1 MEDLW
6 AFNDE
11 RVARA
16 IFASEIP
23 VVSAVGHEP
32 DVTISDFVADVRAA
46 TPSNGAE
53 LVAPDREDLQKRLV
67 QMQARMQA
75 AMERQLKLSRQRL
88 DALSEKRVLQS
99 PMNYV
104 QDKRMLLEYSRE
116 RLTAASRHLLQGKK
130 EQFVRLTAALDA
142 MSPLKVLA
150 RGYSVVRSAD
160 GSILQESSGVAPGDT
175 ITVDLRSG
183 GLRAEVREVWEDRH
197 E

>member
-1 MEDLW
+1 
-6 AFNDE
+6 
-11 RVARA
+11 
-16 IFASEIP
+16 
-23 VVSAVGHEP
+23 
-32 DVTISDFVADVRAA
+32 
-46 TPSNGAE
+46 
-53 LVAPDREDLQKRLV
+53 
-67 QMQARMQA
+67 
-75 AMERQLKLSRQRL
+75 
-88 DALSEKRVLQS
+88 
-99 PMNYV
+99 MNYV